1 MKRILVTGAGGS
13 PSTNF
18 VRSLRAAKENFFLV
32 GVDCDKFYLA
42 RAETDLK
49 YLVPKAS
56 EPDYIDVL
64 NHIIE
69 KHNLEFIHIQN
80 DVEMLQISRL
90 RDKLH
95 IKTYLPKKETVEICQ
110 NKFDSFKF
118 WKKAG
123 IKQPETMMLNNE
135 DDLKIAFDILGKKVW
150 IRDIT
155 GAGGRGSIAIDN
167 FKTAKSWL
175 DFKKGWGIYTA
186 AECLSPISV
195 TWQSIWKDGEL
206 VVAQGRKRLYWEL
219 SKLAP
224 SGISGATGA
233 GVTFSDS
240 VLDKIAEKA
249 VLAIDKKPNGIF
261 SVDLAYDNQGIPNPT
276 EINIGRFF
284 TTHEFFT
291 KAGLNMPYIFVK
303 LAYDEPLPKIDKK
316 LNPLKEGLV
325 WIRGLDFIPVL
336 TNTENINTYE
346 NELKKLRELI
356 KK

>member
-1 MKRILVTGAGGS
+1 M
-13 PSTNF
+13 
-18 VRSLRAAKENFFLV
+18 
-32 GVDCDKFYLA
+32 
-42 RAETDLK
+42 
-49 YLVPKAS
+49 
-56 EPDYIDVL
+56 
-64 NHIIE
+64 
-69 KHNLEFIHIQN
+69 
-80 DVEMLQISRL
+80 
-90 RDKLH
+90 
-95 IKTYLPKKETVEICQ
+95 
-110 NKFDSFKF
+110 
-118 WKKAG
+118 
-123 IKQPETMMLNNE
+123 
-135 DDLKIAFDILGKKVW
+135 
-150 IRDIT
+150 
-155 GAGGRGSIAIDN
+155 
-167 FKTAKSWL
+167 